1 MDKDVVGASE
11 TAIAIAFMRS
21 RKLDRMQHSIAWSRI
36 EISRMTE
43 CFVSALFAKNLPG
56 FACSRCKHRALST
69 SGLWRNVSLGL
80 CARRSAPPAAVF
92 TAVMVVMVADR
103 ETHERRAVV
112 MVVMVMMAMAKVVV
126 KVVVMVMIVMMVTA
140 LYPSCG
146 RLDLF
151 CHFAPQPT
159 AALTHMSYTAA
170 SSSVVRGGPPGPSSL
185 VDEPLARTV
194 PCFHAPLCTLLFE
207 DGDQELRHRDDCA
220 NAIVQ
225 CVPCGAVM
233 RQIAYAGHHCPA
245 PRVLTTRFVSDV
257 RGFAMGG
264 EAVRYGD
271 VLDLFQALP
280 YRVQIVPPGWE
291 GDQDAEDMFLEMDMS
306 MPSSTEPPAGPEAPR
321 YMSCSSVGSSSTHDS
336 MPPMTD
342 GSGPPTPWWAERSS
356 SESEDDAEAA
366 FVQRYRRDAE
376 AASVSTEAPSSPRIG
391 ESSSESE
398 DDEESSSESEDD
410 AEAAFVQHY
419 RCDAEAASSM
429 QRWASPCSGEPQSRM
444 CRYCEEIDSSWTASD
459 QQAIDAQMAAELS
472 HIWKILQEHVS
483 VCSGDI
489 GESDDEFA
497 LGCYVRGRSTLPFC
511 AAYGHRCSYDA
522 ASDLCA

>member
-306 MPSSTEPPAGPEAPR
+306 MPSSTEP
-321 YMSCSSVGSSSTHDS
+321 
-336 MPPMTD
+336 
-342 GSGPPTPWWAERSS
+342 
-356 SESEDDAEAA
+356 
-366 FVQRYRRDAE
+366 
-376 AASVSTEAPSSPRIG
+376 
-391 ESSSESE
+391 
-398 DDEESSSESEDD
+398 
-410 AEAAFVQHY
+410 
-419 RCDAEAASSM
+419 
-429 QRWASPCSGEPQSRM
+429 QSRM